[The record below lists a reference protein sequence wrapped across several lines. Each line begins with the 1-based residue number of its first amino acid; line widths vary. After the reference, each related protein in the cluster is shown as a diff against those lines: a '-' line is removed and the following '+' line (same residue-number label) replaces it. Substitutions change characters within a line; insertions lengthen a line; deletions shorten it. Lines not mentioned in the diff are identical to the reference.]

1 MYLFTRFGGH
11 SFMKMETS
19 ILISIHTGIR
29 RIKLNS
35 PRQSAIFR
43 HFQNQ
48 EYRST
53 ILKLPIYNSNSK
65 ERERCL
71 GVIISFKIGWYK
83 ILFAI
88 FEDLDFMNY
97 TIRSKKI
104 LRTFWHIFYS
114 VLSKSLD
121 KTTQKF
127 SKLFPLTRTG
137 SSYFQYG

>member
-19 ILISIHTGIR
+19 ILISIHTGMP

-53 ILKLPIYNSNSK
+53 ISKLPIYNSNSK

-83 ILFAI
+83 MLFAI
-88 FEDLDFMNY
+88 FEDLDFINY

-104 LRTFWHIFYS
+104 LWTFWHIFYS

-127 SKLFPLTRTG
+127 SKLFSLFA
-137 SSYFQYG
+137 SILVFQT

>member
-19 ILISIHTGIR
+19 ILISIHTGIP

-53 ILKLPIYNSNSK
+53 ISKLPIYNSNSK
-65 ERERCL
+65 ERERERCL

-88 FEDLDFMNY
+88 FEDLDFINY

-104 LRTFWHIFYS
+104 LWTFWHVFFN

-127 SKLFPLTRTG
+127 SKLFSLFA
-137 SSYFQYG
+137 SIFVFQT